1 MVQLV
6 KREGNKWVSVYGID
20 GVLSVPAHTSA
31 CPLNYCKDIEIVSL
45 IRPGELCNGGRIG
58 ILSGHCPSGQSV
70 VFGSPE
76 CQLCSNMWRMTILM
90 YAVFEAFFTG
100 CCVFMLNMT
109 VMQGTLY
116 RLIFYANIIQV
127 NATVFF
133 NPSIL
138 SPLEII
144 ISFINLDL
152 LCFYDGMDDATK
164 AGLQFVFSVY
174 LLIFTITVIVV
185 CYYCLN
191 HSPTQNRQC
200 FDKVSYIVGGQ
211 RAVGVLSTL
220 IYLSY
225 SKLLRT
231 VIDIFTY
238 SMLHIPDGSV
248 LVCNGVEKIYLVH
261 SAKAATTPTLEVTC
275 ISYEVANVSGHVT
288 SQTSGRPDFQVAIVT
303 PSGHCHQSV
312 IELQALTLMEFEPPS
327 KIFEDAV

>member
-1 MVQLV
+1 MIQSMVQLV

-164 AGLQFVFSVY
+164 QVSSLYFQSTFSFSPSQSSWCVIIV
-174 LLIFTITVIVV
+174 LI
-185 CYYCLN
+185 
-191 HSPTQNRQC
+191 
-200 FDKVSYIVGGQ
+200 
-211 RAVGVLSTL
+211 TL
-220 IYLSY
+220 PP
-225 SKLLRT
+225 RT
-231 VIDIFTY
+231 D
-238 SMLHIPDGSV
+238 SV
-248 LVCNGVEKIYLVH
+248 LTK
-261 SAKAATTPTLEVTC
+261 
-275 ISYEVANVSGHVT
+275 
-288 SQTSGRPDFQVAIVT
+288 
-303 PSGHCHQSV
+303 
-312 IELQALTLMEFEPPS
+312 
-327 KIFEDAV
+327 